1 MRQYVKQIYKNTAF
15 FARLYLKL
23 EEDCKK
29 TRKVKLFI
37 FGLMKASP
45 PTGMT
50 FPQKGKSKPAHIFPP
65 PE

>member
-45 PTGMT
+45 PTDT
-50 FPQKGKSKPAHIFPP
+50 FAIITTAVTHTAQDF
-65 PE
+65 